1 MVARS
6 QRLQTLDRFLIGS
19 PAARF
24 YNIYNIDLNRSKYGG
39 KKMWRDTIYNLWIG
53 VCYSISE
60 ISINKVKYE
69 RQRRCIDRNAIC
81 VV

>member
-1 MVARS
+1 ME
-6 QRLQTLDRFLIGS
+6 I
-19 PAARF
+19 
-24 YNIYNIDLNRSKYGG
+24 
-39 KKMWRDTIYNLWIG
+39 DTIYNLWIG